1 MVNGTFLGAAELLAE
16 SGVDPAE
23 LRRRVT
29 SPKGTTE
36 RAIEVLQSADLQSLF
51 EQATQAALARAKEL
65 AAG

>member
-1 MVNGTFLGAAELLAE
+1 MSQTPEAVASG
-16 SGVDPAE
+16 GVDPSE

-36 RAIEVLQSADLQSLF
+36 RAVAVLESGDLKDLF
-51 EQATQAALARAKEL
+51 DRATAAALARAKEL